1 MKGLNMIN
9 QKLLNSLAILA
20 AGYAKRWME
29 GNLYDKVFETK
40 FGEKFKNLDKKSVY
54 GIEFGLNFLTSILD
68 QKFHD
73 DTALKKFIKE
83 IGMDA
88 ASELSKRLIN
98 GTREASSDNVEFI
111 E

>member
-1 MKGLNMIN
+1 MIN
-9 QKLLNSLAILA
+9 QKLFNSLAILA

-29 GNLYDKVFETK
+29 GNVYDKVFETK
-40 FGEKFKNLDKKSVY
+40 FGEKFKNLGKKSAY
-54 GIEFGLNFLTSILD
+54 GIEFGLNFLTSVLD

-98 GTREASSDNVEFI
+98 GTKEASSDSGEFI